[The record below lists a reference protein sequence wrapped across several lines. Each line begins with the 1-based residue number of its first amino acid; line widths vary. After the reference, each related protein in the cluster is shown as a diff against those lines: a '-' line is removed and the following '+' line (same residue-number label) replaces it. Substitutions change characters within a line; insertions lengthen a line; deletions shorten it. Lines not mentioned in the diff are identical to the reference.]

1 MKGGDGGEE
10 VVNRMDQAE
19 VVKGEGG
26 LAEGVVAADGEKWS
40 QLEIRVHR
48 GGWRAEC

>member
-1 MKGGDGGEE
+1 
-10 VVNRMDQAE
+10 MDQAE

-40 QLEIRVHR
+40 QLEIRITGEDGELNVERKEDREYH
-48 GGWRAEC
+48 